1 MSGSN
6 VIAII
11 PARGGSTRLPMKNI
25 HRVCGRPMIFYA
37 INACKRSKHID
48 RVFVSSEDNE
58 IKEIAKKYGA
68 EIIDRP
74 LELADVFFTQ
84 DVLKHAVSELERQ
97 NVSVDIVVRIQ
108 ANSPMVESEKID
120 EAIEKLQ
127 KHNLYEVFS
136 VDQDGFEDAA
146 IHVLKRDVVFQ
157 EYFSVYKAVI
167 FTDYIDIHTIDDVKE
182 VEKRWGHVL
191 RKIKDDI

>member
-1 MSGSN
+1 
-6 VIAII
+6 
-11 PARGGSTRLPMKNI
+11 
-25 HRVCGRPMIFYA
+25 MIFYA
-37 INACKRSKHID
+37 INACKQSKLID
-48 RVFVSSEDNE
+48 RVFVSSEDEE

-74 LELADVFFTQ
+74 VGLADAFWTQ
-84 DVLKHAVSELERQ
+84 DVLKHAVGELERQ
-97 NVSVDIVVRIQ
+97 NISVGIIARIQ

-120 EAIEKLQ
+120 EAINKLR

-157 EYFSVYKAVI
+157 EHFSVYKAVI
-167 FTDYIDIHTIDDVKE
+167 FTDYIDVHYLEDVKE
-182 VEKRWGHVL
+182 VEKRWGHIL
-191 RKIKDDI
+191 CKITNNI